1 MDYKCISADSHID
14 IVWLPD
20 DLFISEAPANL
31 KDKMPRAVATDDGK
45 IWIAD
50 GSHLGCVGAAALD
63 GEYKLYEPGL
73 SYRLDKMEAMDF
85 FSDAAEGRFHPS
97 NPELRVR
104 DQEVDGVQAE
114 VIYGILGVA
123 SGFSDA
129 AGGVS
134 DPDVLAAVYDI
145 YNGWAADFCNNR
157 TQRLAGLACLSGHDP
172 HIAAQQLRRAANLG
186 LKGAEINVS
195 RAVKPIYQKEWD
207 VLWAAAAECDIPI
220 SFHTTGLPFR
230 NPDESVKDE
239 YRWITLGLMYSLF
252 QLTGM
257 EFLASIL
264 LSGACDRYPSFK
276 FVLGECGVGWVP
288 YVLHRIDQ
296 EYEDRLFH
304 LDLSMKPSE
313 FWSRQGYTTFQD
325 ERLTPEVIQ
334 TVGESN
340 ILWGTDYPHVDGI
353 WPDSQD
359 FIKRNLGHL
368 DQGTRSKIV
377 CENAGKLYG
386 FFR

>member
-20 DLFISEAPANL
+20 DLFVSEAPASL
-31 KDKMPRAVATDDGK
+31 KDKMPRAVETNDGK
-45 IWIAD
+45 IWVAD
-50 GSHLGCVGAAALD
+50 GARLGWVGAAALD
-63 GEYKLYEPGL
+63 GEYRPYEPRL
-73 SYRLDKMEAMDF
+73 SHRLDKMEELGF

-104 DQEVDGVQAE
+104 DQELDGVQAE

-134 DPDVLAAVYDI
+134 DPSVLAAVYDI
-145 YNGWAADFCNNR
+145 YNGWVADFCSNSP
-157 TQRLAGLACLSGHDP
+157 QRLAGLACLSGHDP
-172 HIAAQQLRRAANLG
+172 DIAAQQLRRAANLG

-195 RAVKPIYQKEWD
+195 RTVKPIYQKEWD

-252 QLTGM
+252 QMTGM

-264 LSGACDRYPSFK
+264 LSGACDRYPGFK

-304 LDLSMKPSE
+304 LNLSMKPSG

-359 FIKRNLGHL
+359 FIKKNLGHL
-368 DQGTRSKIV
+368 DQGTRNKIV

-386 FFR
+386 FFG